1 MSPSD
6 HRTARWLAFALFLVY
21 LLTYSG
27 LPYAVDEQSAL
38 TVTESILRDGLTVD
52 GFTVN
57 QMEWNQ
63 RDVPPQNI
71 GGVGGELFSKKSLG
85 IALLG
90 VPLFAL
96 GQWLARAGVDI
107 GPVQTVLLT
116 NAVVTALAA
125 YVFFLLVRALGYPRR
140 TAVIGT
146 LALGLGTPLW
156 PYAKTFF
163 SEPLGALGLCLT
175 LLGAVRFRKRPQEPL
190 PSPPQ
195 LGEGADSSS
204 AGRLGVAQ
212 NRGLAVSADSQ
223 SHISQNPISR
233 HLSKDRPLPPQGG
246 GWEGVLGAVRFR
258 RPQEPLP
265 SPPQLGEGA
274 DSSSAGAIGCCPEQ
288 GACCFCEVT
297 ISY

>member
-1 MSPSD
+1 MSPPD
-6 HRTARWLAFALFLVY
+6 HRAARWLAFTLFLVY

-27 LPYAVDEQSAL
+27 LAYAVDEQSAL

-71 GGVGGELFSKKSLG
+71 GGVNGDLYSKKSLG

-96 GQWLARAGVDI
+96 GQWLARAGVEV

-116 NAVVTALAA
+116 NAFVTALTA
-125 YVFFLLVRALGYPRR
+125 YVFFLLVRALGYTRR
-140 TAVIGT
+140 TAIIGT
-146 LALGLGTPLW
+146 LALSLGTPLW

-175 LLGAVRFRKRPQEPL
+175 LLGAVK
-190 PSPPQ
+190 
-195 LGEGADSSS
+195 
-204 AGRLGVAQ
+204 
-212 NRGLAVSADSQ
+212 
-223 SHISQNPISR
+223 
-233 HLSKDRPLPPQGG
+233 
-246 GWEGVLGAVRFR
+246 FR

-265 SPPQLGEGA
+265 SPPPLRQAQGPGRELSLRRRSDWMLPKIVGLLVLWSHNPLSIQTLPHHLRRISPSPPRGEAGRGSFSA
-274 DSSSAGAIGCCPEQ
+274 PASPSPSSPNPPTA
-288 GACCFCEVT
+288 
-297 ISY
+297 

>member
-175 LLGAVRFRKRPQEPL
+175 LLGAVRFRRPQEPL

-195 LGEGADSSS
+195 LGEGADSSL
-204 AGRLGVAQ
+204 ALGVA
-212 NRGLAVSADSQ
+212 
-223 SHISQNPISR
+223 
-233 HLSKDRPLPPQGG
+233 HL
-246 GWEGVLGAVRFR
+246 VLF
-258 RPQEPLP
+258 
-265 SPPQLGEGA
+265 
-274 DSSSAGAIGCCPEQ
+274 
-288 GACCFCEVT
+288 T
-297 ISY
+297 IP